1 MRKQILVHR
10 YGRGLT
16 NALTDETEFGTVLQ
30 ELKDM
35 AGLFFSP
42 GELRDF
48 LGSPFM
54 LTTKKNQVVKDVLA
68 RISLSPKSVR
78 FLLLLQDKDRLDIL
92 PDVIEALPALWNE
105 RQGVFSCEVASVV
118 PLAEA
123 QKIRLRE
130 RLEALEGRPVSLT
143 FVLDPTLVGGLTVT
157 KGHRVYDV
165 SMKGQ
170 MEALREII
178 AEG

>member
-1 MRKQILVHR
+1 MRKQTLVHR

-16 NALTDETEFGTVLQ
+16 NALADEAEFETVLQ
-30 ELKDM
+30 DLKDM

-48 LGSPFM
+48 LDSPFAVT
-54 LTTKKNQVVKDVLA
+54 LKKDLVIKNILA
-68 RISLSPKSVR
+68 RTALSPKAVR
-78 FLLLLQDKDRLDIL
+78 FLQLLQDKDRLEIL
-92 PDVIEALPALWNE
+92 PDVIEALPGLWND
-105 RQGVFSCEVASVV
+105 RRGVVSLEVASVV
-118 PLAEA
+118 PLGEP
-123 QKIRLRE
+123 QKARLRE

-143 FVLDPTLVGGLTVT
+143 FVLDPDLVGGLTVT
-157 KGHRVYDV
+157 QGHRIYDV

-178 AEG
+178 TEG